1 MFEYFNE
8 KAVKAISAAQ
18 EEARRCGR
26 DLVGTEYLLLGLIL
40 TLGREATA
48 LLGGVELSANEVRQK
63 IEEKT
68 GKGTRFNVLRIPFTP
83 KAKKLLEQSLEI
95 SRHLNSNLVEPI
107 HILLAITSDP
117 ECLAAKIM
125 QEQGIDLSAIGSAII
140 NEQEFA
146 TTVNNRKPSSSK
158 INTLSEYGI
167 NLTEK
172 ALEGKL
178 DPVIGRSTEIERTLQ
193 ILARR
198 TKNNPILLGEP
209 GVGKTAIAEG
219 IAQRLLQADT
229 PDFLRDKQV
238 ISLEISTLLAGTRLR
253 GEMEERIK
261 TILSEVI
268 ASGEIILFI
277 DEIHTIVGAGA
288 QGGGGLDIA
297 NIFKPALARGQLQC
311 IGATTQA
318 EYRQHIETDAAL
330 ERRFQPVKVGEPTT
344 VDALEI
350 VRGLR
355 KVYEDFH
362 KVKFTEKA
370 LEAAVS
376 LSDRYINDRFLPDKA
391 IDLLDEAGSR
401 VHLRYSL
408 ANKEKNDSLINPNSL
423 LPVVDREEIAEIVSS
438 WTNIPLQ
445 QLTRSQSDI
454 LLNLESYLHK
464 RVVAQDEAVAAVAKA
479 IRRSRVSLQ
488 SANRPLGSFIF
499 AGPTGVGK
507 TELAKALA
515 SFLFGSTEALI
526 RLDMSEFMEAHTISK
541 LIGSPPGFVGYDEG
555 GQLTQA
561 VRSKPYSV
569 ILLDEIEKA
578 HPDIF
583 NLFLQVLDDGRLTDS
598 QGRVVNF
605 QNTLIIMTS
614 NLGSSVIEKGGSS
627 LGFSLSASSD
637 DYSQLSKR
645 VMEDFKQ
652 YFRPEFLN
660 RLDEVIVF
668 RRLQRDEIAQI
679 ADLLLAQVANQI
691 AEQRQIVL
699 EFSTAFRDL
708 ISDEGYSPAWG
719 ARPLRRAI
727 SNRLED
733 SLAEAILQGSIKDN
747 STVFVDL
754 DEQGY
759 VLLSPLKQPVLDYQ
773 TVG

>member
-1 MFEYFNE
+1 
-8 KAVKAISAAQ
+8 
-18 EEARRCGR
+18 
-26 DLVGTEYLLLGLIL
+26 
-40 TLGREATA
+40 
-48 LLGGVELSANEVRQK
+48 
-63 IEEKT
+63 
-68 GKGTRFNVLRIPFTP
+68 
-83 KAKKLLEQSLEI
+83 
-95 SRHLNSNLVEPI
+95 
-107 HILLAITSDP
+107 
-117 ECLAAKIM
+117 
-125 QEQGIDLSAIGSAII
+125 
-140 NEQEFA
+140 
-146 TTVNNRKPSSSK
+146 
-158 INTLSEYGI
+158 
-167 NLTEK
+167 
-172 ALEGKL
+172 
-178 DPVIGRSTEIERTLQ
+178 
-193 ILARR
+193 
-198 TKNNPILLGEP
+198 
-209 GVGKTAIAEG
+209 
-219 IAQRLLQADT
+219 
-229 PDFLRDKQV
+229 
-238 ISLEISTLLAGTRLR
+238 
-253 GEMEERIK
+253 
-261 TILSEVI
+261 
-268 ASGEIILFI
+268 
-277 DEIHTIVGAGA
+277 
-288 QGGGGLDIA
+288 
-297 NIFKPALARGQLQC
+297 
-311 IGATTQA
+311 
-318 EYRQHIETDAAL
+318 
-330 ERRFQPVKVGEPTT
+330 
-344 VDALEI
+344 
-350 VRGLR
+350 
-355 KVYEDFH
+355 
-362 KVKFTEKA
+362 
-370 LEAAVS
+370 
-376 LSDRYINDRFLPDKA
+376 
-391 IDLLDEAGSR
+391 
-401 VHLRYSL
+401 
-408 ANKEKNDSLINPNSL
+408 
-423 LPVVDREEIAEIVSS
+423 
-438 WTNIPLQ
+438 
-445 QLTRSQSDI
+445 
-454 LLNLESYLHK
+454 
-464 RVVAQDEAVAAVAKA
+464 
-479 IRRSRVSLQ
+479 VSLQ

-561 VRSKPYSV
+561 VRSRPYSV

-679 ADLLLAQVANQI
+679 ADLLLAQVASQI

-708 ISDEGYSPAWG
+708 IADEGYSPAWG

>member
-1 MFEYFNE
+1 
-8 KAVKAISAAQ
+8 
-18 EEARRCGR
+18 
-26 DLVGTEYLLLGLIL
+26 
-40 TLGREATA
+40 
-48 LLGGVELSANEVRQK
+48 
-63 IEEKT
+63 
-68 GKGTRFNVLRIPFTP
+68 
-83 KAKKLLEQSLEI
+83 
-95 SRHLNSNLVEPI
+95 
-107 HILLAITSDP
+107 
-117 ECLAAKIM
+117 M
-125 QEQGIDLSAIGSAII
+125 QEQGIDLSAIGSTII
-140 NEQEFA
+140 NEFA

-178 DPVIGRSTEIERTLQ
+178 DPVIGRSAEIERTLQ

-318 EYRQHIETDAAL
+318 EYRQYIETDAAL

-445 QLTRSQSDI
+445 QLTRSQSDT

-679 ADLLLAQVANQI
+679 ADLLLAQVASQI

-708 ISDEGYSPAWG
+708 IADEGYSPAWG